1 MNFAYPHQLAWIVAL
16 GVLAVFLWTRERQK
30 GSLVNQ
36 FLAYPMLA
44 RLASGYNP
52 RRAYLILV
60 LQLLGLAFL
69 LVGLAGPQWGSE
81 VIKVEREGL
90 DVLFAVDCSRS
101 MLADDPSP
109 SRMAVAQREL
119 AELMKKLQGN
129 RLGLVGFAGAA
140 FIFCPLT
147 LDSSATQLFLE
158 QLNENAIPTQG
169 TAIGEAIRVGLTVFP
184 KDDKKASKVMIL
196 LTDGE
201 DHQSDPLGAARQA
214 AQMGVTIYTVGI
226 GSPEG
231 KEIPERLPDGSVGGV
246 IHDQQGK
253 PVVSKLGEKTLKE
266 ISQLTG
272 GKYLHIGSDSDSL
285 QPIVASVLAGERK
298 KLESEMR
305 LRYQARFQLFLAAGL
320 ALLVLAQ
327 VLQIRRSA

>member
-1 MNFAYPHQLAWIVAL
+1 MNFAHPQQLAWL
-16 GVLAVFLWTRERQK
+16 LLLLVLAFFLWSRERLK
-30 GSLVNQ
+30 GGLIAQ
-36 FLAYPMLA
+36 FLAHPMLA

-52 RRAYLILV
+52 RRAYLV
-60 LQLLGLAFL
+60 LTLQMLGLGFL
-69 LVGLAGPQWGSE
+69 LVALAGPQWGSE

-101 MLADDPSP
+101 MLAEDPAP
-109 SRMAVAQREL
+109 NRMAVAQREL
-119 AELMKKLQGN
+119 GELMKKLQGN

-184 KDDKKASKVMIL
+184 KEEKKSSKVMIL

-201 DHQSDPLGAARQA
+201 DHKSDPLGAAREA
-214 AQMGVTIYTVGI
+214 AKQGVTIYTVGI

-231 KEIPERLPDGSVGGV
+231 KEIPERLPDGTIGGV
-246 IHDQQGK
+246 IHDNNGK
-253 PVVSKLGEKTLKE
+253 PVVSKLGEKTLQE
-266 ISQLTG
+266 VAQLTG
-272 GKYLHIGSDSDSL
+272 GKYLHIGSDTDSL

-305 LRYQARFQLFLAAGL
+305 LRYQARFQIFVAAGL

-327 VLQIRRSA
+327 LTQLRRSA

>member
-1 MNFAYPHQLAWIVAL
+1 VNFAQPQQLAWLLALVA
-16 GVLAVFLWTRERQK
+16 LAVFLWTRERSK
-30 GSLVNQ
+30 GGLVAQ
-36 FLAYPMLA
+36 FLAHPMLA

-52 RRAYLILV
+52 RRAYLILT
-60 LQLLGLAFL
+60 LQLLGLGFL
-69 LVGLAGPQWGSE
+69 VVALAGPQWGSE
-81 VIKVEREGL
+81 VIKVEKEGL
-90 DVLFAVDCSRS
+90 DVLYAVDCSRS

-119 AELMKKLQGN
+119 GELMKKLQGN
-129 RLGLVGFAGAA
+129 RQGLVGFAGAA

-147 LDSSATQLFLE
+147 LDSGATQLFLE

-169 TAIGEAIRVGLTVFP
+169 TSLGEAIRVGLTVFP
-184 KDDKKASKVMIL
+184 KDNKKSSKVMIL

-201 DHQSDPLGAARQA
+201 DHKSDPIGAARQA

-231 KEIPERLPDGSVGGV
+231 KEIPERLPDGSIGGV
-246 IHDQQGK
+246 IHDQNGK
-253 PVVSKLGEKTLKE
+253 PVVSKLGEQTLKE
-266 ISQLTG
+266 IAQLTG

-285 QPIVASVLAGERK
+285 QPIVSSVLAGERK

-320 ALLVLAQ
+320 SLLALSQL
-327 VLQIRRSA
+327 LQIRRSA